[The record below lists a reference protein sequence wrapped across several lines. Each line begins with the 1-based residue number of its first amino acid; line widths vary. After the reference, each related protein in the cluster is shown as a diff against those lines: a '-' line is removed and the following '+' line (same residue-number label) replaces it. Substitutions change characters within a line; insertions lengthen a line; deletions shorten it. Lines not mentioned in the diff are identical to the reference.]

1 MLVAANH
8 SEAPVAIRT
17 DLAAIFVS
25 LELSRSKWLVTSLSP
40 GCGEKMSKHV
50 VAGGDVSGVP
60 IRLTHTPTRGRFV
73 CGDWIDVNGCSQPS

>member
-40 GCGEKMSKHV
+40 GCGS
-50 VAGGDVSGVP
+50 A
-60 IRLTHTPTRGRFV
+60 LTRDPRRFRSTTL
-73 CGDWIDVNGCSQPS
+73 N